1 MDPASQ
7 IESIEKELEA
17 LSKEEAEWELLMSQ
31 EMKSGA
37 SKVEVEKAR
46 DPMQRLQMYDV
57 TKFENNEIV
66 ETAPIQSQDNGKKPD
81 WETSIRKRPRVIP
94 ELG

>member
-7 IESIEKELEA
+7 IEKELEA
-17 LSKEEAEWELLMSQ
+17 LCKEEAEWELLMSQ

-37 SKVEVEKAR
+37 PKVEKAP
-46 DPMQRLQMYDV
+46 DPMQKLLLYHV

-66 ETAPIQSQDNGKKPD
+66 ETAPIHSQDNGKKPN
-81 WETSIRKRPRVIP
+81 WETSIRKRPRVVL
-94 ELG
+94 ERG

>member
-31 EMKSGA
+31 EMKSGFP
-37 SKVEVEKAR
+37 KIEVEKAQ
-46 DPMQRLQMYDV
+46 DPMQRLQMYHV

-66 ETAPIQSQDNGKKPD
+66 ETAQIQSQDNGKKPN
-81 WETSIRKRPRVIP
+81 
-94 ELG
+94 